1 MKKCFFAIAAVVLC
15 GCSKGM
21 IQSSGEREESIE
33 LTFSVPVAG
42 TKVSGTTIEDAVE
55 SLQIFVFGE
64 DGQIQASGTSDQN
77 SLTLTCTTGDKMIA
91 AFVNAPAVS
100 SVRNLDDIYA
110 LQSSFYENS
119 LGRFVMSGIEEKS
132 LNAAGEVK
140 ISVSRLVSKV
150 CLKSIANAFEL
161 LQHQQM
167 DFSLQSVFITNA
179 PVEASYLGTTAH
191 DNWIGIGD
199 GELLY
204 DTLEETLIPYG
215 ETAAYDNYLYCY
227 PNTYDSDDN
236 RTYLVVKAALGGGV
250 YYYSA
255 PLPKMESNKCYNVS
269 MTVTRPGSLSPDTP
283 VKKEDIEFSVTVAD
297 WAGNVEVDEII

>member
-1 MKKCFFAIAAVVLC
+1 MKKCLFAIAAVVLC

-21 IQSSGEREESIE
+21 IQSSEERVESVE
-33 LTFSVPVAG
+33 LTFSVPVVG
-42 TKVSGTTIEDAVE
+42 TKVSGPTIEDAVE

-77 SLTLTCTTGDKMIA
+77 SLTLTCTTGDKKIA
-91 AFVNAPAVS
+91 AFVNAPIVS
-100 SVRNLDDIYA
+100 TVTNLDDIYA
-110 LQSSFYENS
+110 LQSSFQENS
-119 LGRFVMSGIEEKS
+119 IGRFVMSGIENKLLTAS
-132 LNAAGEVK
+132 GSVQ

-150 CLKSIANAFEL
+150 CLKSVMNSFEL
-161 LQHQQM
+161 PQHQQM
-167 DFSLQSVFITNA
+167 DFSLKSVFITNA
-179 PVEASYLGTTAH
+179 PVEASYLGTTSH
-191 DNWIGIGD
+191 ENWIGIGE

-204 DTLEETLIPYG
+204 DDLQETLIPYG
-215 ETAAYDNYLYCY
+215 ETASYGNYLYCY

-236 RTYLVVKAALGGGV
+236 RTYLVVKAALGTGV

-269 MTVTRPGSLSPDTP
+269 MTVTRPGSLSPDVP
-283 VKKEDIEFSVTVAD
+283 VRKEDIVFSVTVAD